1 MATEEGSQT
10 QDEII
15 RKAMMDMGWDPQAEI
30 PMASKENLC
39 ILAEMEQ
46 MVEEK
51 IQMLESNIQTEDR
64 LEKLLQH
71 SKNAEMCVNQNLVSS
86 WAIYVSKMILSD
98 MRCF

>member
-1 MATEEGSQT
+1 MATGEGSHT
-10 QDEII
+10 HDEII
-15 RKAMMDMGWDPQAEI
+15 RKAMLDMDWDPQAEI
-30 PMASKENLC
+30 PMANKENLC

-51 IQMLESNIQTEDR
+51 IQMLESNMQTEDR

-86 WAIYVSKMILSD
+86 ETVKLK
-98 MRCF
+98 

>member
-1 MATEEGSQT
+1 MAMEESQT

-15 RKAMMDMGWDPQAEI
+15 RKAMLDMGWDPHAEI

-51 IQMLESNIQTEDR
+51 IQLLESNIQTEDR

-71 SKNAEMCVNQNLVSS
+71 SKNAEMCVNQNLV
-86 WAIYVSKMILSD
+86 
-98 MRCF
+98 R